1 MSDREFEVFMSLA
14 LNNEGKCECACCNY
28 SCQELWSIRVTPTKE
43 EEEKYRR
50 DTLLGFPSKTP
61 LRGRLCISCY
71 QYCPNQGFSNVKNL
85 KICEHC
91 EVCFY
96 DSMSCG

>member
-1 MSDREFEVFMSLA
+1 MLRKDNRDDIEVFRSSI
-14 LNNEGKCECACCNY
+14 LNNEGKCECACCNFA
-28 SCQELWSIRVTPTKE
+28 CQEFWSIKIVPAKE
-43 EEEKYRR
+43 AEQNYRR
-50 DTLLGFPSKTP
+50 GLLLDLESKKP

-71 QYCPNQGFSNVKNL
+71 QYCPNQGFENTKNL

-96 DSMSCG
+96 DL